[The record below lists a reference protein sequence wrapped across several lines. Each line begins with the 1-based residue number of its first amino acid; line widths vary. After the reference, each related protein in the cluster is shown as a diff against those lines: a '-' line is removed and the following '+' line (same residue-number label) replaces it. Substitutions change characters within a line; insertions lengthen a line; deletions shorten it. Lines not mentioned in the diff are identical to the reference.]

1 MIQDKTN
8 NESGYRAKIILLKG
22 EGYTIHRI
30 NEHGI
35 EGITYKIYKYKTTKI
50 TPEIEKKIVE
60 IATKNPRKGMDYPFQ
75 HGH

>member
-35 EGITYKIYKYKTTKI
+35 EGITSKIYKYKPTKI